1 MTGKT
6 DVDDNAIEKKS
17 GRWND
22 AVLTRD
28 EQYRLKRQA
37 VIREA
42 GRAFSKEGFH
52 GTSLEDIAKT
62 LNVTKAALYH
72 YVKGKHEI
80 LYECHKLAH
89 DLGDEAVD
97 QAKQQGKNGL
107 EKLTL
112 FLTSYIETLTGEF
125 GSCVVLTDVDSLRL
139 EDRRDII
146 ARRDKFDRSFRM
158 IIQEGIDDGSIRHC
172 DPKLADLLIM
182 GAVNWIPKWY
192 SPEGA
197 RTGREIAEGFV
208 AILVH
213 GLDASSSA
221 KKK

>member
-1 MTGKT
+1 MDG
-6 DVDDNAIEKKS
+6 NANTKM

-80 LYECHKLAH
+80 LYECHRLAH
-89 DLGDEAVD
+89 DLGDEAID
-97 QAKQQGKNGL
+97 AARRDGKTGL

-125 GSCVVLTDVDSLRL
+125 GSCVVLTDIDSLRTD
-139 EDRRDII
+139 DRNEII
-146 ARRDKFDRSFRM
+146 ARRDKFDRGFRA
-158 IIQEGIDDGSIRHC
+158 IIQEGIDDGSIRKC
-172 DPKLADLLIM
+172 DPKLADLMIM

-208 AILVH
+208 ALMVH
-213 GLDASSSA
+213 GLEAGSPSG

>member
-1 MTGKT
+1 MTGPM
-6 DVDDNAIEKKS
+6 DRDDATLGKKN
-17 GRWND
+17 GRWNN

-28 EQYRLKRQA
+28 QQYRLKRQA

-42 GRAFSKEGFH
+42 GRAFSSEGFH

-62 LNVTKAALYH
+62 LHVTKAALYH

-89 DLGDEAVD
+89 DLGEEAIE
-97 QAKQQGKNGL
+97 QARQQGKTGL
-107 EKLTL
+107 TKLTL

-125 GSCVVLTDVDSLRL
+125 GSCAVLTDVDSLRGD
-139 EDRRDII
+139 DRRDII
-146 ARRDKFDRSFRM
+146 ARRDKFDAAFRA
-158 IIQEGIDDGSIRHC
+158 IIQEGIADGSIRSC

-192 SPEGA
+192 SPDGA

-208 AILVH
+208 AILVN
-213 GLDASSSA
+213 GLDAGLVQR
-221 KKK
+221 KK

>member
-1 MTGKT
+1 MAEN
-6 DVDDNAIEKKS
+6 VDDNADKRS

-42 GRAFSKEGFH
+42 GRAFSREGFH

-89 DLGDEAVD
+89 DLGDEAIER
-97 QAKQQGKNGL
+97 AHIEGKNGL
-107 EKLTL
+107 DKLVL
-112 FLTSYIETLTGEF
+112 FLLSYIETLTGEF
-125 GSCVVLTDVDSLRL
+125 GSCVVLTDVDSLRAD
-139 EDRRDII
+139 DRRDII
-146 ARRDKFDRSFRM
+146 ARRDKFDQSFRG
-158 IIQEGIDDGSIRHC
+158 IIQEGIDDGSIRSC

-192 SPEGA
+192 SPSGA
-197 RTGREIAEGFV
+197 RTGREIAEAFV
-208 AILVH
+208 AILVN
-213 GLDASSSA
+213 GLDAGPA
-221 KKK
+221 KSQ

>member
-1 MTGKT
+1 MDG
-6 DVDDNAIEKKS
+6 NANTKM

-80 LYECHKLAH
+80 LYECHRLAH
-89 DLGDEAVD
+89 ELGDEAIAVARRD
-97 QAKQQGKNGL
+97 GKNGL
-107 EKLTL
+107 EKLTH
-112 FLTSYIETLTGEF
+112 FLTNYIETLTGEF
-125 GSCVVLTDVDSLRL
+125 GSCVVLTDIDSLRAD
-139 EDRRDII
+139 DREEII
-146 ARRDKFDRSFRM
+146 ARRDKFDRAFRA
-158 IIQEGIDDGSIRHC
+158 IIQEGIDDGSIRKC
-172 DPKLADLLIM
+172 DPKLADLMIM

-197 RTGREIAEGFV
+197 RSGREIAEGFV
-208 AILVH
+208 ALLVH
-213 GLDASSSA
+213 GLDAGA
-221 KKK
+221 GVGKKR

>member
-1 MTGKT
+1 M
-6 DVDDNAIEKKS
+6 A
-17 GRWND
+17 RWND

-42 GRAFSKEGFH
+42 GRAFSREGFH

-80 LYECHKLAH
+80 LYECHKLAQS
-89 DLGDEAVD
+89 LGEEAMQKASEEGD
-97 QAKQQGKNGL
+97 NGL
-107 EKLTL
+107 EKLKL

-125 GSCVVLTDVDSLRL
+125 GSCVVLTDVDSLRA
-139 EDRRDII
+139 EDRREII
-146 ARRDKFDRSFRM
+146 AGRDKFDAGFRAM
-158 IIQEGIDDGSIRHC
+158 IQEGVDDGSIRSC

-182 GAVNWIPKWY
+182 GAVNWVPKWF
-192 SPEGA
+192 SPDGD

-208 AILVH
+208 DLLVH
-213 GLDASSSA
+213 GLESRPNG
-221 KKK
+221 

>member
-1 MTGKT
+1 MGA
-6 DVDDNAIEKKS
+6 DSNAKP

-28 EQYRLKRQA
+28 ELYRLKRQA

-89 DLGDEAVD
+89 DLGEEAID
-97 QAKQQGKNGL
+97 MARREGKSGL

-112 FLTSYIETLTGEF
+112 FLRSYIETLTGEF
-125 GSCVVLTDVDSLRL
+125 GSCVVLTDIDSLRAN
-139 EDRRDII
+139 DRDEII
-146 ARRDKFDRSFRM
+146 ARRDKFDRSFRA
-158 IIQEGIDDGSIRHC
+158 IIQEGIEDGSIRGC
-172 DPKLADLLIM
+172 DPKLADLMIM

-192 SPEGA
+192 SPDGE
-197 RTGREIAEGFV
+197 RTGSEIAEGFV
-208 AILVH
+208 SLMVH
-213 GLDASSSA
+213 GLDARRA
-221 KKK
+221 EKRR